1 METEFTRV
9 AQEKLRALCIQ
20 VMQKL
25 GETEENANIIA
36 DVLITADLRGI
47 DSHGVARLGMYE
59 GFIRSGVIHTNV
71 EPKLL
76 TETPTTALFDAGGGM
91 GQPVSYRAMNMAIDK
106 AKAYGMGF
114 VTVRNSNHYGIAG
127 YYAMMALAHDC
138 IGMSMTNS
146 RVFVVPT
153 FGRDAMLGTNP
164 IAVAAPAGKERPFV
178 LDMATSTVPF
188 GKVEV
193 YDRLGKPIPA
203 GWASDENGVPT
214 TDAAKVI
221 RNANSQTASG
231 GLEPLGG
238 NGDLLSGYKGYGLGL
253 LVEVLCG
260 VLPGALYANQVY
272 PQTEDGL
279 RPLPAGLGHVFGAL
293 RVDAFRPV
301 EEFAASMDDLQQR
314 MKNSSKAVGQE
325 RIFIHG
331 EKEYE
336 QVERRSLE
344 GIPLNPKVLAELEKI
359 ALRYN
364 VEFKR

>member
-1 METEFTRV
+1 MKTEFTCV
-9 AQEKLRALCIQ
+9 AQERLRALCFQ

-25 GETEENANIIA
+25 GETEENAHIIA
-36 DVLITADLRGI
+36 DVLIAADLRGI

-59 GFIRSGVIHTNV
+59 GFIQSGVIHTHV
-71 EPKLL
+71 EPRLL
-76 TETPTTALFDAGGGM
+76 AETPTTALFDAGGGM
-91 GQPVSYRAMNMAIDK
+91 GHPVSYRAMNMAIDK
-106 AKAYGMGF
+106 AKAYGIGF

-127 YYAMMALAHDC
+127 YYAMMALTHNC

-146 RVFVVPT
+146 RAFVVPT
-153 FGRDAMLGTNP
+153 FARDALLGTNP

-188 GKVEV
+188 GKIEV
-193 YDRLGKPIPA
+193 YNRLEKPIPE

-221 RNANSQTASG
+221 RNSSSPATHG

-238 NGDLLSGYKGYGLGL
+238 NGELLSGHKGYGLGL

-272 PQTEDGL
+272 PQTQDGK
-279 RPLPAGLGHVFGAL
+279 PLPAGLGHVFGAL

-314 MKNSSKAVGQE
+314 MKTASKASGQE
-325 RIFIHG
+325 RIYIHG

-336 QVERRSLE
+336 QVERRSVE
-344 GIPLNPKVLAELEKI
+344 GIPLNHKVLAELEKI
-359 ALRYN
+359 AQRYN
-364 VEFKR
+364 IEFRI